1 MPCIYIQL
9 SYEEYKSLEEQM
21 RTVPETEHRTV
32 PDGGYHKAIRLEVKG
47 GSDPLVFEFQ
57 GPVLKGF
64 PNLADI
70 ISDGEDHADIYT
82 RISKMVKVNRNAV
95 KRIILAAGYTPS
107 NESALKGKIKRL
119 EDEVSRLKYP
129 DTTGGQNP

>member
-1 MPCIYIQL
+1 MPCIYISL

-21 RTVPETEHRTV
+21 RTVPETDHRTV
-32 PDGGYHKAIRLEVKG
+32 PDGGYHKAIRLEVKK

-64 PNLADI
+64 GNSIETVP
-70 ISDGEDHADIYT
+70 DGVDHADLYT

-95 KRIILAAGYTPS
+95 KRIVLAAGYSPCR
-107 NESALKGKIKRL
+107 EAELKIRIREL
-119 EDEVSRLKYP
+119 EDQLNRLQHP
-129 DTTGGQNP
+129 DTTGE